1 MSDHK
6 ENRETDAH
14 SGTETT
20 GHEWDGIK
28 ELDTPLPRWW
38 LYTFYACI
46 VIGIVYMVMMPAIP
60 ALPGMGAD
68 ADNDHTRGISNNS
81 ERANVAMAMADLEAS
96 RAPGFERLR
105 GASIDEIENDP
116 DLLGFVRAAGD
127 AAFGNNCST
136 CHGSGAQGFVGYPN
150 LNDDV
155 WLWGGSYDDIRTTI
169 RFGIRGEHADT
180 RFSQMPAFGRDGL
193 LTRSQI
199 GDVTD
204 YILSLSGQTG
214 PVDSIARGS
223 DIFTSQ
229 CASCHMAD
237 GRGDR
242 TQGAP
247 DLTDQDWLYGGSRD
261 QILATIYR
269 GPYGVMPAWEDRLGD
284 TTIDA
289 LAAYVYLLGGGE
301 AAASRPTGQ

>member
-1 MSDHK
+1 MSDH
-6 ENRETDAH
+6 EEHHETDAH

-38 LYTFYACI
+38 LYTFYACV
-46 VIGIVYMVMMPAIP
+46 VIGVVYMIFLPAIP
-60 ALPGMGAD
+60 ALPGMAGGGS
-68 ADNDHTRGISNNS
+68 DHTRGLSNNS
-81 ERANVAMAMADLEAS
+81 ERANVARAMIDLEAS
-96 RAPGFERLR
+96 RAAGFERLR
-105 GASIDEIENDP
+105 DASIDTIEDDP

-127 AAFGNNCST
+127 AAFGNYCST

-155 WLWGGSYDDIRTTI
+155 WLWGGSYEDIRTTI
-169 RFGIRGEHADT
+169 RFGIRSEPLDT
-180 RFSQMPAFGRDGL
+180 RFSQMPAFGRDRL

-204 YILSLSGQTG
+204 YVLSLSGQDA
-214 PVDSIARGS
+214 PVDAVQRGGV
-223 DIFTSQ
+223 IYASQ

-237 GRGDR
+237 ASGDR
-242 TQGAP
+242 AQGAP
-247 DLTDQDWLYGGSRD
+247 NLIDQDWLYGGTRD
-261 QILATIYR
+261 QVVATIYR
-269 GPYGVMPAWEDRLGD
+269 GPFGVMPAWEGRLNE

-301 AAASRPTGQ
+301 AAASRATD

>member
-1 MSDHK
+1 MSDHE

-38 LYTFYACI
+38 LYTFYACV
-46 VIGIVYMVMMPAIP
+46 VIGVVYMIFLPAIP
-60 ALPGMGAD
+60 ALPGLSGSGS
-68 ADNDHTRGISNNS
+68 DHTRGLSNNS
-81 ERANVAMAMADLEAS
+81 ERANVAAAMLDLEAS
-96 RAPGFERLR
+96 RAAGFERLR
-105 GASIDEIENDP
+105 GTSIDAIEDDP

-127 AAFGNNCST
+127 AAFGNYCST

-155 WLWGGSYDDIRTTI
+155 WLWGGSYDEIRTTI
-169 RFGIRGEHADT
+169 RFGIRSEHLDT
-180 RFSQMPAFGRDGL
+180 HFSQMPAYGRDGL
-193 LTRSQI
+193 LTRSEI
-199 GDVTD
+199 GDVAD
-204 YILSLSGQTG
+204 YVLSLSGDDRPADAVT
-214 PVDSIARGS
+214 RGGA
-223 DIFTSQ
+223 TYASQ
-229 CASCHMAD
+229 CVSCHMAD
-237 GRGDR
+237 ATGDR

-247 DLTDQDWLYGGSRD
+247 NLIDQDWLYGGTRD
-261 QILATIYR
+261 QIVATIYR
-269 GPYGVMPAWEDRLGD
+269 GPYGVMPAWEGRLND

-301 AAASRPTGQ
+301 AAASSPTGQ